1 MSGNCN
7 GTSVVQSEHTQVSG
21 ALRSSEVWG
30 GLVADL
36 LKQGCPATFRVR
48 GISMLPTIQDGDSV
62 TLEPLGD
69 VPARAG
75 DIIAF
80 MRGPCVCL
88 HRVIAVV
95 HDSASG
101 RITDYLTA
109 GDGLLVDDGRQ
120 RADAV
125 IGKVARVRTP
135 GGDWTPNSPLRRLQ
149 SAVRAFLG
157 LHPKVR
163 SGLRGAKTIAR
174 RSQSDSRATEGAGM
188 DR

>member
-7 GTSVVQSEHTQVSG
+7 GTSTVQSQHTRTSG

-48 GISMLPTIQDGDSV
+48 GISMLPTIKDGDSV
-62 TLEPLGD
+62 TLEPLLEG
-69 VPARAG
+69 PARPG

-101 RITDYLTA
+101 RVTDYLTA

-120 RADAV
+120 RAEAV

-135 GGDWTPNSPLRRLQ
+135 AGDWSPNSPMRRLQ

-157 LHPKVR
+157 FHPNVR
-163 SGLRGAKTIAR
+163 SGLRSAKTIAR
-174 RSQSDSRATEGAGM
+174 GSRSSSRATEGAGM